1 MKHIQF
7 VSQPQVSRAQT
18 STGDIL
24 TIVGTV
30 LSSIKSAERIWA
42 AWAERH
48 GLDVVAFLPTIH
60 GIQSVETIRRLG
72 LPGVDPAAEAAA
84 ITDAE
89 ILDVD
94 GIDPIAGAGPFIAAL
109 PPDRWAIVTSAPR
122 RLAQARLAAAGIPL
136 PRLLI
141 AAEDVTR
148 SKPAPDG
155 FLLAAERLGVGI
167 GNCLV
172 LEDSPAGIA
181 AGEASGAAVLVITAT
196 HTHPAATHH
205 SSITDYTGLSVAV
218 ATDGSVTV
226 GA

>member
-1 MKHIQF
+1 MSPLFPDRRIGALLF
-7 VSQPQVSRAQT
+7 
-18 STGDIL
+18 DMD
-24 TIVGTV
+24 GTV

-48 GLDVVAFLPTIH
+48 GLDVAAFLPTIH

-72 LPGVDPAAEAAA
+72 LPGVDPVAEAAA

-94 GIDPIAGAGPFIAAL
+94 GIDPIAGAASFIAAL

-122 RLAQARLAAAGIPL
+122 RLAQARLTAAGIPL
-136 PRLLI
+136 PGLLI

-148 SKPAPDG
+148 SKPAPDC
-155 FLLAAERLGVGI
+155 FLLAAEKLGVQI
-167 GNCLV
+167 ADCLV

-181 AGEASGAAVLVITAT
+181 AGEAAGAAVMVITAT
-196 HTHPAATHH
+196 HTHPATTPHPCV
-205 SSITDYTGLSVAV
+205 TDYTGLSVTV
-218 ATDGSVTV
+218 AADGAMILSR
-226 GA
+226 

>member
-1 MKHIQF
+1 MSPLFPDRRIEALLF
-7 VSQPQVSRAQT
+7 
-18 STGDIL
+18 DMD
-24 TIVGTV
+24 GTV

-48 GLDVVAFLPTIH
+48 GLDVAAFLPTIH

-72 LPGVDPAAEAAA
+72 LPGVDPVAEAAA

-89 ILDVD
+89 IEDVD
-94 GIDPIAGAGPFIAAL
+94 GIDPIAGAGAFIAAL
-109 PPDRWAIVTSAPR
+109 PPARWAIVTSAPR

-196 HTHPAATHH
+196 HTHPAATIHT
-205 SSITDYTGLSVAV
+205 SVTDYTGLSVTV

-226 GA
+226 RA

>member
-1 MKHIQF
+1 MSPLFPDRRIGALLF
-7 VSQPQVSRAQT
+7 
-18 STGDIL
+18 DMD
-24 TIVGTV
+24 GTV

-48 GLDVVAFLPTIH
+48 GLDVAAFLPTIH

-72 LPGVDPAAEAAA
+72 LPGVDPVAEAAA

-94 GIDPIAGAGPFIAAL
+94 GIDPIAGAASFIAAL

-122 RLAQARLAAAGIPL
+122 RLAQARLTAAGIPL
-136 PRLLI
+136 PGLLI

-148 SKPAPDG
+148 SKPAPDC
-155 FLLAAERLGVGI
+155 FLLAAEKLGVAI
-167 GNCLV
+167 GDCLV

-196 HTHPAATHH
+196 HTHPAATPHPCV
-205 SSITDYTGLSVAV
+205 TDYTGLSVTV
-218 ATDGSVTV
+218 AADGAITLSL
-226 GA
+226 